1 MLIFDEDGDIIDIT
15 ESPEKGDEP
24 CITLQQTDLEDDE

>member
-15 ESPEKGDEP
+15 ESPEKGDEHS
-24 CITLQQTDLEDDE
+24 ITLQQSDIEED